1 MATPLV
7 NSLPSS
13 LLSWKTPYEVLYG
26 HPPNYT
32 SLRCLS
38 CLCFA
43 TNIKAHKDKFSPR
56 ASKCVFLGFQP
67 SMKAY
72 KVYDLLSHIVFHSMD
87 VVLLKLFFPS
97 LPPSLCCLLPPLIFS
112 LFLFLMSCSHPL
124 PHALFLFLLQ
134 DALFFFLLPLLLQLL
149 LIFSP
154 LHPLFLLPLSLL
166 FLLAPTWLRDFVTNH
181 SFVPL
186 PMPSYCSIV
195 PPSSPYTPPIF
206 PYVFSSHFSSS
217 YLGFLGQV
225 SSFHEPTSY
234 AQACLYPEWRHAMH
248 QELQALDTNHTCDL
262 IPLSPNKKPIGC
274 RWVFKTKLSLYGIV
288 DRYKARLV
296 AKGNHQIEGV
306 DYFDSFSPMAKSV
319 TAHLFIA
326 VAIAHS

>member
-225 SSFHEPTSY
+225 SSFMSPLLTPRLVFILNGVMLCTKS
-234 AQACLYPEWRHAMH
+234 CRP
-248 QELQALDTNHTCDL
+248 L
-262 IPLSPNKKPIGC
+262 IPITPVTSFHFPLTRN
-274 RWVFKTKLSLYGIV
+274 
-288 DRYKARLV
+288 RLV
-296 AKGNHQIEGV
+296 VVGFSKP
-306 DYFDSFSPMAKSV
+306 SFLYMALLIVTRHVLLPRGIIRLRGLIILIVSPLWLNQSQL
-319 TAHLFIA
+319 TYL
-326 VAIAHS
+326 